1 MIYQEKL
8 NCFEQKR
15 YSVFLDKMYFT
26 SNDWSQNMFVYQPT
40 KKILELII
48 KMNTEYVLVGNQK
61 V

>member
-40 KKILELII
+40 KK
-48 KMNTEYVLVGNQK
+48 Y
-61 V
+61 